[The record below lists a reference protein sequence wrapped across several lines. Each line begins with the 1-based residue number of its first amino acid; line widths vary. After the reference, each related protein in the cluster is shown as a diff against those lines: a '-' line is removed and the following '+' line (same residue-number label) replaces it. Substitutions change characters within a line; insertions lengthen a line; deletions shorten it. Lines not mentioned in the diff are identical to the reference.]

1 MSMLCRK
8 NVYLYSAASRSV
20 CVSLTMVSG
29 AWLDGGGGG
38 GGDVQSENAP
48 MF

>member
-38 GGDVQSENAP
+38 DVQSENAP

>member
-1 MSMLCRK
+1 MFTYTVRHHDL
-8 NVYLYSAASRSV
+8 

-29 AWLDGGGGG
+29 AWLDGGGGS
-38 GGDVQSENAP
+38 GDVQSENVP